1 MCKGSVGLRLGDSP
15 GSGTKKEPFVANS
28 LSGRFLILTI
38 IFVMLAEVFIFVPSI
53 ARFREEYLLAR
64 LERAQIAS
72 LALLA
77 TDGMI
82 DDDLEY
88 ELLENAEVLNVVLAR
103 NSMRQLILST
113 EGMEPISGS
122 YDLRYATAW
131 DLIRDASM
139 RIFETENQNIR
150 VIGRPVRNAGDSIE
164 VTMETAPLRMA
175 MLDYGLRV
183 LILSAVISIFTA
195 ILLFVAVRVLMVN
208 PIKRVVGAMMTYA
221 EAPADANRI
230 ITPRGTVRELRNAED
245 ALHAMQTQLTSL
257 LRQRERL
264 AQLGEAVAKISHD
277 LRNMLSVATLVADRL
292 ETVQDPTVKRIAPKL
307 INSLSRAIN
316 LTEATLAFGRAEEPA
331 PKLDRVPLEPLVDD
345 VLDND
350 NLAQGDGEVSYDA
363 EIAHGMVVRAD
374 PEQLHRVLSNLVRNA
389 RQAIAAT
396 GAPGEVTI
404 RGGEHEGGWRIE
416 VCDTGPGLP
425 GKAQESLFK
434 PFSSTDKVGGTGLGL
449 AICAEI
455 LRGHGGQLKLLSTG
469 PEGTTFALYLPGG
482 MAA

>member
-1 MCKGSVGLRLGDSP
+1 M
-15 GSGTKKEPFVANS
+15 ANS

-53 ARFREEYLLAR
+53 ARFREDYLLAR

-82 DDDLEY
+82 DDELER
-88 ELLENAEVLNVVLAR
+88 ELLQNAEVLNVVLRRDAV
-103 NSMRQLILST
+103 RQLILST
-113 EGMEPISGS
+113 EGMPAIADTF
-122 YDLRYATAW
+122 DLRDVSAWQSIRNATMQ
-131 DLIRDASM
+131 LL
-139 RIFETENQNIR
+139 EPGNQTIR
-150 VIGRPVRNAGDSIE
+150 VIGEPVRDAGLLIE
-164 VTMETAPLRMA
+164 VTMETGPLRTA
-175 MLDYGLRV
+175 MLDYGVRI
-183 LILSAVISIFTA
+183 LILSAVISVFTA
-195 ILLFVAVRVLMVN
+195 VLLFVSVRILMVN
-208 PIKRVVGAMMTYA
+208 PIKRVVASMMSYA
-221 EAPADANRI
+221 DAPEDANRI

-245 ALHAMQTQLTSL
+245 ALHDMQTQLTSL

-331 PKLDRVPLEPLVDD
+331 PKLNRVPLEPLVDD

-350 NLAQGDGEVSYDA
+350 NLSQGDAEVSYDA
-363 EIAHGMVVRAD
+363 DIAPDMVVRAD
-374 PEQLHRVLSNLVRNA
+374 PEQLHRVLSNIVRNA
-389 RQAIAAT
+389 RQAIAST
-396 GAPGEVTI
+396 GKPGEVTV
-404 RGGEHEGGWRIE
+404 RGSEQDNGWIIE
-416 VCDTGPGLP
+416 VSDTGPGLP
-425 GKAQESLFK
+425 QKAQETLFK
-434 PFSSTDKVGGTGLGL
+434 PFSTSAKKGGTGLGL

-455 LRGHGGQLKLLSTG
+455 LRGHGGRLELVQTG
-469 PEGTTFALYLPGG
+469 PEGTTFALFLPGG
-482 MAA
+482 MTT

>member
-1 MCKGSVGLRLGDSP
+1 M
-15 GSGTKKEPFVANS
+15 
-28 LSGRFLILTI
+28 LTV

-88 ELLENAEVLNVVLAR
+88 ELLENAEVLNVVLRRDAV
-103 NSMRQLILST
+103 RQLILST
-113 EGMEPISGS
+113 DGMEPISATF
-122 YDLRYATAW
+122 DLRDPPAW
-131 DLIRDASM
+131 QLIRDASM
-139 RIFETENQNIR
+139 RIFENEDQNIR
-150 VIGRPVRNAGDSIE
+150 VIGEPVREAGLLIE
-164 VTMETAPLRMA
+164 ITMATAPLRMA
-175 MLDYGLRV
+175 MIDYGMRV
-183 LILSAVISIFTA
+183 LALSAVISIFTA
-195 ILLFVAVRVLMVN
+195 LLLFVAVRILMVN
-208 PIKRVVGAMMTYA
+208 PIKRVVGSMMTYA
-221 EAPADANRI
+221 EAPEDANRI
-230 ITPRGTVRELRNAED
+230 ITPRGTVRELRDAEN
-245 ALHAMQTQLTSL
+245 ALHDMQTQLTSL

-331 PKLDRVPLEPLVDD
+331 PKLNRVPLEPLVDD

-363 EIAHGMVVRAD
+363 DIAPGMVVRAD

-389 RQAIAAT
+389 RQAITAT
-396 GAPGEVTI
+396 GQPGEVTI
-404 RGGEHEGGWRIE
+404 RAGEHEGGWCIE
-416 VCDTGPGLP
+416 VRDTGPGLP
-425 GKAQESLFK
+425 EGAREGLFK
-434 PFSSTDKVGGTGLGL
+434 PFSSTDKVGGSGLGL

-455 LRGHGGQLKLLSTG
+455 LRGHGGQLKLQSTG

>member
-1 MCKGSVGLRLGDSP
+1 M
-15 GSGTKKEPFVANS
+15 
-28 LSGRFLILTI
+28 LTV
-38 IFVMLAEVFIFVPSI
+38 IFVMLAEIFIFVPSI

-82 DDDLEY
+82 DDELEY
-88 ELLENAEVLNVVLAR
+88 ELLENAEVLNVVLRRDAV
-103 NSMRQLILST
+103 RQLILST
-113 EGMEPISGS
+113 DGMEPISGT
-122 YDLRYATAW
+122 YDLRDAPAW
-131 DLIRDASM
+131 ELIRDASM
-139 RIFETENQNIR
+139 RIFETEDQNIR
-150 VIGRPVRNAGDSIE
+150 VIGEPVREAGLLIE

-175 MLDYGLRV
+175 MIDYGLRV
-183 LILSAVISIFTA
+183 LALSAVISVFTA
-195 ILLFVAVRVLMVN
+195 LLLFVSVRILMVN
-208 PIKRVVGAMMTYA
+208 PIKRVVGAMVAYA
-221 EAPADANRI
+221 DAPEDANRI
-230 ITPRGTVRELRNAED
+230 ITPRGTVRELRDAEE
-245 ALHAMQTQLTSL
+245 ALHDMQTQLTSL

-307 INSLSRAIN
+307 IKSLGRAIN

-331 PKLDRVPLEPLVDD
+331 PKLDRIALEPLVDD

-363 EIAHGMVVRAD
+363 DMPAGLVVRAD

-396 GAPGEVTI
+396 HMPGEVVI
-404 RGGEHEGGWRIE
+404 RARDHDNGWSIE
-416 VCDTGPGLP
+416 VTDTGPGLP
-425 GKAQESLFK
+425 DGARETLFK
-434 PFSSTDKVGGTGLGL
+434 PFSSTAKVGGTGLGL
-449 AICAEI
+449 AICSEI
-455 LRGHGGQLKLLSTG
+455 LRGHGGRLELLNTS
-469 PEGTTFALYLPGG
+469 PEGTTFTLFLPAG

>member
-1 MCKGSVGLRLGDSP
+1 
-15 GSGTKKEPFVANS
+15 VANS

-53 ARFREEYLLAR
+53 ARFREDYLLAR

-82 DDDLEY
+82 DDELER
-88 ELLENAEVLNVVLAR
+88 ELLQNAEVLNVVLRRDAV
-103 NSMRQLILST
+103 RQLILST
-113 EGMEPISGS
+113 EGMPAIADTF
-122 YDLRYATAW
+122 DLRDVSAWQSIRNATMQ
-131 DLIRDASM
+131 LL
-139 RIFETENQNIR
+139 EPGNQTIR
-150 VIGRPVRNAGDSIE
+150 VIGEPVRDAGLLIE
-164 VTMETAPLRMA
+164 VTMETGPLRTA
-175 MLDYGLRV
+175 MLDYGVRI
-183 LILSAVISIFTA
+183 LILSAVISVFTA
-195 ILLFVAVRVLMVN
+195 VLLFVSVRILMVN
-208 PIKRVVGAMMTYA
+208 PIKRVVASMMSYA
-221 EAPADANRI
+221 DAPEDANRI

-245 ALHAMQTQLTSL
+245 ALHDMQTQLTSL

-331 PKLDRVPLEPLVDD
+331 PKLNRVPLEPLVDD

-350 NLAQGDGEVSYDA
+350 NLSQGDAEVSYDA
-363 EIAHGMVVRAD
+363 DIAPDMVVRAD
-374 PEQLHRVLSNLVRNA
+374 PEQLHRVLSNIVRNA
-389 RQAIAAT
+389 RQAIAST
-396 GAPGEVTI
+396 GKPGEVTV
-404 RGGEHEGGWRIE
+404 RGSEQDNGWIIE
-416 VCDTGPGLP
+416 VSDTGPGLP
-425 GKAQESLFK
+425 QKAQETLFK
-434 PFSSTDKVGGTGLGL
+434 PFSTSAKKGGTGLGL

-455 LRGHGGQLKLLSTG
+455 LRGHGGRLELVQTG
-469 PEGTTFALYLPGG
+469 PEGTTFALFLPGG
-482 MAA
+482 MTT

>member
-1 MCKGSVGLRLGDSP
+1 MGN
-15 GSGTKKEPFVANS
+15 T
-28 LSGRFLILTI
+28 LSGRFLMLTI
-38 IFVMLAEVFIFVPSI
+38 IFVMLAEIFIFVPSV
-53 ARFREEYLLAR
+53 ARFREDYLLAR

-82 DDDLEY
+82 DDELEY
-88 ELLENAEVLNVVLAR
+88 ELLENAEVLNVVLRRDAV
-103 NSMRQLILST
+103 RQLILST
-113 EGMEPISGS
+113 DGMEPISGT
-122 YDLRYATAW
+122 YDLRDASAW
-131 DLIRDASM
+131 ELIRDASI
-139 RIFETENQNIR
+139 RIFETEPQNIR
-150 VIGRPVRNAGDSIE
+150 VIGEPVREAGLLIE

-175 MLDYGLRV
+175 MIDYGLRV
-183 LILSAVISIFTA
+183 LLLSAVISVFTA
-195 ILLFVAVRVLMVN
+195 LLLFVSVRVLMVN
-208 PIKRVVGAMMTYA
+208 PIKRVVGAMVTYA
-221 EAPADANRI
+221 EAPEDANRI
-230 ITPRGTVRELRNAED
+230 ITPRGTIRELRDAEE
-245 ALHAMQTQLTSL
+245 ALHDMQTQLTSL

-331 PKLDRVPLEPLVDD
+331 PKLDRVALEPLVDD

-363 EIAHGMVVRAD
+363 EMVSGLIVRAD

-396 GAPGEVTI
+396 HMPGEVTI
-404 RGGEHEGGWRIE
+404 RARDHEGGWCIE
-416 VCDTGPGLP
+416 VADTGPGLP
-425 GKAQESLFK
+425 KGAQDTLFK
-434 PFSSTDKVGGTGLGL
+434 PFSSTAKVGGTGLGL
-449 AICAEI
+449 AICSEI
-455 LRGHGGQLKLLSTG
+455 LRGHGGWLELKDTS
-469 PEGTTFALYLPGG
+469 PKGTTFVLFLPAG